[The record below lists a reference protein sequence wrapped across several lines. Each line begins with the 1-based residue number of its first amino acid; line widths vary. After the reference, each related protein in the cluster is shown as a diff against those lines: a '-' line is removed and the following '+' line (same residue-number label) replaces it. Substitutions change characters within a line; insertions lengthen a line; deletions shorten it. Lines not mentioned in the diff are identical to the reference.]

1 MRVENPS
8 GHTAARARR
17 HAHTQTR
24 AKKTQTD
31 RQTEHTQ
38 ADNMRKNPSK
48 STNMKQSAEAD
59 RYEGASAADAQSRDG
74 RPQTRCTGTDAQ
86 NGRTKAENH
95 SPVQRVHARHTHLWF
110 FAQHRQNFLVF
121 ELSVPLRGSTTGGPD
136 R

>member
-1 MRVENPS
+1 M
-8 GHTAARARR
+8 HAHARGKPERTYCCPCTPTR
-17 HAHTQTR
+17 THTQTE

-74 RPQTRCTGTDAQ
+74 RSQTRCTDTDARD
-86 NGRTKAENH
+86 GHTEAENH
-95 SPVQRVHARHTHLWF
+95 APVQRVHGTRAPHTPAGF
-110 FAQHRQNFLVF
+110 
-121 ELSVPLRGSTTGGPD
+121 TD
-136 R
+136 RTF

>member
-1 MRVENPS
+1 MLPV
-8 GHTAARARR
+8 HAD
-17 HAHTQTR
+17 AHTQTQ

-59 RYEGASAADAQSRDG
+59 RYEGASAADAQSRDDLL
-74 RPQTRCTGTDAQ
+74 QTRCTNTDAQ
-86 NGRTKAENH
+86 KGHTKAENH
-95 SPVQRVHARHTHLWF
+95 TPVQRVQGTRTNPHLWF
-110 FAQHRQNFLVF
+110 FGQHTQNFLVF
-121 ELSVPLRGSTTGGPD
+121 ELSVPLRGSTAGGPD